1 MRREIKRL
9 HTQTGVTALYVTH
22 DQEEALSIA
31 DRIAVLKDGAL
42 QQVGSPRDL
51 YRHPRTR
58 FVAEFIGETNFLP
71 GIIENTDDQFLT
83 IATPAGALRAAR
95 IDGDW
100 QSGQQIW
107 CSIRPEAWRVDN
119 SVTENR
125 LGAQLESVM
134 YLGESEQYQARLTG
148 EQNSGKSV
156 ATENEDWRQI
166 KIAVTNPGEQ
176 APRPGDAITLTCA
189 PSDIVPL
196 AQ

>member
-9 HTQTGVTALYVTH
+9 HTETGTTALYVTH
-22 DQEEALSIA
+22 DQNEALSIA
-31 DRIAVLKDGAL
+31 DRIAVLKDGSL

-71 GIIENTDDQFLT
+71 GIIESVDAEFLA

-95 IDGDW
+95 IEGNW
-100 QSGQQIW
+100 QAGQQIW
-107 CSIRPEAWRVDN
+107 CSIRPEAWRVDG
-119 SVTENR
+119 STTENR

-156 ATENEDWRQI
+156 ATENDDWRNI

-189 PSDIVPL
+189 PADIVPL
-196 AQ
+196 EK